1 MTTLSITVLD
11 QSYSAPCTD
20 QAYAKLETYRK
31 QDMDNLAP
39 GEGQDADTPLAN
51 RPGYR
56 ADVQVYVEAMVIRS
70 AQPSQEVLER
80 IITNAEGSPPV
91 TPEEAAPLEGEALKA
106 LLRSYAADKR
116 WTVESGGC
124 VDPNGNAIAT
134 DRDSQTK
141 LIAEMVAIGANMRTD
156 PSPWKLRGNGFVM
169 LTNAQ
174 MIQAIMAARSH
185 IANSFAGE
193 AECLAA
199 IEAGT
204 ITTTAQIDAA
214 NWPSN
219 S

>member
-1 MTTLSITVLD
+1 MTTLSITVSG
-11 QSYSAPCTD
+11 QSYSAPCSD
-20 QAYAKLETYRK
+20 AAHAKLETYRL
-31 QDMDNLAP
+31 QDMSNIAT
-39 GEGQDADTPLAN
+39 GEGQDADTPVAD

-56 ADVQVYVEAMVIRS
+56 ADVQAYVEAMVIRS
-70 AQPSQEVLER
+70 GQPPQEVLER
-80 IITNAEGSPPV
+80 IIANAEGSPPV

-106 LLRSYAADKR
+106 FLRSYAADKR

-124 VDPNGNAIAT
+124 IDQNGNAIAT

-156 PSPWKLRGNGFVM
+156 PSPWKLRGNGFVL

-174 MIQAIMAARSH
+174 MIQAIMAARTH

-204 ITTTAQIDAA
+204 ITTPAQVDAA

-219 S
+219 